1 MWQNNTQHFKKTFG
15 EIAHCRLDV
24 LLDTHRPT
32 PPNQP
37 NVSKRLRQN
46 QPHKV
51 KVKWIYIAPSSEIS
65 KALMHGS
72 HSVTCNYTNAY
83 LVSVHQM
90 ALPNLRC
97 EHLIAIFSS
106 FIYPERMKG
115 WVSLLGWPTGYSGRF
130 THISGHPSAAGR
142 AQNRE
147 SSPVKDQRS
156 TNATVNTQF
165 QQEAKPSKRP
175 RNGPRR
181 YSSPGHPCR
190 PTMTSA
196 NDRNH
201 CNYVGCVPFLRYS
214 TSKMPCSWNLG

>member
-1 MWQNNTQHFKKTFG
+1 MACDRTTQHFKKTFG

-32 PPNQP
+32 QPNQP

-90 ALPNLRC
+90 ALPRFKMRTSNCNLL
-97 EHLIAIFSS
+97 LIYLPWKDERLSQPAWLTYRLQRTVYSHKWSPISCRSS
-106 FIYPERMKG
+106 
-115 WVSLLGWPTGYSGRF
+115 
-130 THISGHPSAAGR
+130 
-142 AQNRE
+142 
-147 SSPVKDQRS
+147 
-156 TNATVNTQF
+156 
-165 QQEAKPSKRP
+165 AKQGKFA
-175 RNGPRR
+175 
-181 YSSPGHPCR
+181 CQR
-190 PTMTSA
+190 PTFYQ
-196 NDRNH
+196 RN
-201 CNYVGCVPFLRYS
+201 R
-214 TSKMPCSWNLG
+214 